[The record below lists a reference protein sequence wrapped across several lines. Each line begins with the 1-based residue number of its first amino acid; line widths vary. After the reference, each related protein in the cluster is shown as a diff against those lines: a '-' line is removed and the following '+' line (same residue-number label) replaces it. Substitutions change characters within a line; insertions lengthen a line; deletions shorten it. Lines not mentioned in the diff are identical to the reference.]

1 MGRMST
7 VEEIKA
13 AIEKLS
19 IDDRARLERLL
30 HGWADDEW
38 DRQIA
43 ADASAG
49 RLDGVLERVD
59 RAIDAGHLR
68 DLP

>member
-1 MGRMST
+1 MGRMSS

-13 AIEKLS
+13 AIDKLS

-30 HGWADDEW
+30 HRWTDDEW

-43 ADASAG
+43 AYASAG
-49 RLDGVLERVD
+49 RLDDVLDRVD
-59 RAIDAGHLR
+59 RAIDSGQLR